1 MEIESYGLHSLC
13 LAFSTLCDVSEIHV
27 SVNVSVVYSCSLL
40 DSVSL
45 GEHTIVFIFFSRKV
59 TKYILFINYLPHL
72 YYYYSFLHLLVQ

>member
-13 LAFSTLCDVSEIHV
+13 LAFSTLRDVSEIHV

-45 GEHTIVFIFFSRKV
+45 GEHTIVLIFFPGK
-59 TKYILFINYLPHL
+59 
-72 YYYYSFLHLLVQ
+72 

>member
-13 LAFSTLCDVSEIHV
+13 LAFSTLRDVSEIHV

-45 GEHTIVFIFFSRKV
+45 GEHTIVFIFFPGK
-59 TKYILFINYLPHL
+59 
-72 YYYYSFLHLLVQ
+72 